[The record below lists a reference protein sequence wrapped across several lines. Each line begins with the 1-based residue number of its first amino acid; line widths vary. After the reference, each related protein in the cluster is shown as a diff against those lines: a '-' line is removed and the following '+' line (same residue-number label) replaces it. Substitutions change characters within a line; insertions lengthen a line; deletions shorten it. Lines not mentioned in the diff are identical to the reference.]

1 MKVACIKERR
11 GYGYVLSL
19 VDAATKLPATI
30 PSLILVGD
38 EAKETRLLKAAIEGF
53 EKLAPIAGITRE
65 LKELCKKHHIEISPK
80 WRVHYF
86 SL

>member
-1 MKVACIKERR
+1 MKVACIKERKD
-11 GYGYVLSL
+11 YGYVLSL
-19 VDAATKLPATI
+19 VDAITKRPATI

-53 EKLAPIAGITRE
+53 EKIAPVAGITRE
-65 LKELCKKHHIEISPK
+65 LKELCEKHHIEISPK
-80 WRVHYF
+80 WKIHCF